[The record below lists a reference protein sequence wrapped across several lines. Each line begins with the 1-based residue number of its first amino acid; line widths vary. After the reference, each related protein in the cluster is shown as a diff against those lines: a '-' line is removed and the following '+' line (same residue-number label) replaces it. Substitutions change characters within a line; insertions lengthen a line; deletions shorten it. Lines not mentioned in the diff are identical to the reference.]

1 MPNAQSELGDAKAP
15 ASLCKYVSR
24 HVGELIL
31 KNRTLRWST
40 PGTLNDPY
48 DMQFD
53 LRLDIDKDAVK
64 ATALGKLWTAFYG
77 SEPLQVG
84 NRFGAAIK
92 LLRAQIPQ
100 IDKEEFNQHFGK
112 AIDESFAVMDAK
124 LPDLQKDLRDH
135 LASCKVLCLTGAPD
149 KLLMWYRYAEE
160 GRGLVLKF
168 KDASGIDSPWNGAR
182 RVNYHTNMPL
192 LVDNDYLAD
201 MLSGRA
207 SMDAQSIMHH
217 MVYSKSLEW
226 AYEAEWRIFTG
237 QGRDPEAKFE
247 DVHFNSKELDAV
259 IFGHRM
265 SDVDR
270 HAIAEITRSQYPHA
284 QLLQLRKSALI
295 FFNLQIVPF

>member
-1 MPNAQSELGDAKAP
+1 MPNAQSDRIDARAP
-15 ASLCKYVSR
+15 ASLYKYVSR

-53 LRLDIDKDAVK
+53 LRLDLDKEAVK
-64 ATALGKLWTAFYG
+64 ATALGKLWAAFYS
-77 SEPLQVG
+77 SEPVQAG

-92 LLRAQIPQ
+92 LLRGQFPPLN
-100 IDKEEFNQHFGK
+100 KEEFNQHFGK
-112 AIDESFAVMDAK
+112 AIDENLAGMDAA
-124 LPDLQKDLRDH
+124 LPDLQKDLRAH
-135 LASCKVLCLTGAPD
+135 LATCKILCLTGAPD
-149 KLLMWYRYAEE
+149 KLLMWYRYAEQ
-160 GRGLVLKF
+160 GSGMVLRF
-168 KDASGIDSPWNGAR
+168 KDAPGVDSPWSGAR
-182 RVNYHTNMPL
+182 RIKYYANMPL

-207 SMDAQSIMHH
+207 SMDAQSILHH

-226 AYEAEWRIFTG
+226 AYEREWRIFTG

-247 DVHFNSKELDAV
+247 NVQFNAQELDAV

-270 HAIAEITRSQYPHA
+270 NAIAEITRRQYPHA
-284 QLLQLRKSALI
+284 QLLQLI
-295 FFNLQIVPF
+295 